1 MRPPT
6 AKILAGTIIAGTII
20 AVTILPVTILAGTIP
35 WGKGWENIH
44 ADARKYPVPAFCVGV
59 LSPTPPEW

>member
-6 AKILAGTIIAGTII
+6 AKILA
-20 AVTILPVTILAGTIP
+20 VTILPVTILPVTIS